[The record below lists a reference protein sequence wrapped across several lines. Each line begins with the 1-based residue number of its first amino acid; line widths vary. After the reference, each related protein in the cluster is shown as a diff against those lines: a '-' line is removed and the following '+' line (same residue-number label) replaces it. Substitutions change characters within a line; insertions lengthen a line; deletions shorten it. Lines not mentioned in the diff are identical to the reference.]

1 VSQTT
6 PRVALVTGSATG
18 IGRACAIQFAER
30 GLDVAVNYSR
40 SEAEAEATAA
50 EVRKRGRRALLC
62 RCDVSDDAAARAMVG
77 RCAEELGGL
86 DVLVNNAG
94 FTRFIK
100 HADLEALSEASWDR
114 TLAVNLK
121 GAFFCSRAAI
131 RLMQARGG
139 GVIVNVASAAGVRGS
154 GSSIA
159 YAASKGGMITMTKSL
174 AAAFAPAV
182 RVNVVC
188 PGPVDTRWMAA
199 SPESMAA
206 AVAITPLKRA
216 STAEDIAAVV
226 VFLALDAAMMTGQ
239 CLVVDGGRTM

>member
-1 VSQTT
+1 MSQSP
-6 PRVALVTGSATG
+6 PRAALVTGSAPG
-18 IGRACAIQFAER
+18 IGRACAIQLAER
-30 GLDVAVNYSR
+30 GLDIAVNYSKSE
-40 SEAEAEATAA
+40 SEAQETAA
-50 EVRKRGRRALLC
+50 EVRKRGRRALVC

-100 HADLEALSEASWDR
+100 HTDLEALTETIWDR

-121 GAFFCSRAAI
+121 AAFFCSRAAI
-131 RLMQARGG
+131 PLMQARGG
-139 GVIVNVASAAGVRGS
+139 GSIVNVASAAGVRGS

-159 YAASKGGMITMTKSL
+159 YAAAKGGMITMTKSL
-174 AAAFAPAV
+174 AAAFAPAI

-188 PGPVDTRWMAA
+188 PGPVDTRWMAPVPDA
-199 SPESMAA
+199 MAA

-216 STAEDIAAVV
+216 STADDIAAAV

>member
-1 VSQTT
+1 MDQPP

-18 IGRACAIQFAER
+18 IGRACAVQFATR
-30 GLDVAVNYSR
+30 GFDVAVNYSK
-40 SEAEAEATAA
+40 SEAEAEETAGQI
-50 EVRKRGRRALLC
+50 RKRDRRALVC
-62 RCDVSDDAAARAMVG
+62 PCDVSDDAAVRAMVR
-77 RCAEELGGL
+77 RCAEALGGL

-94 FTRFIK
+94 YTRFIK
-100 HADLEALSEASWDR
+100 HADLEALTEPIWDR

-121 GAFFCSRAAI
+121 GAFFCSRAAMPW
-131 RLMQARGG
+131 LQARRGC
-139 GVIVNVASAAGVRGS
+139 IVNVASAAGVRGS

-199 SPESMAA
+199 SPESMAS

-216 STAEDIAAVV
+216 ATADEIAAVV
-226 VFLALDAAMMTGQ
+226 VFLALEAPMMTGQ
-239 CLVVDGGRTM
+239 CLVVDGGRTV